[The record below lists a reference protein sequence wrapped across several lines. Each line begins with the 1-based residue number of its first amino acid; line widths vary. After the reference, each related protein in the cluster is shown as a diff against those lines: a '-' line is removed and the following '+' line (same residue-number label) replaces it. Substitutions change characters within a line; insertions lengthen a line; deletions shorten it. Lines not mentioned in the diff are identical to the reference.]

1 MHTHQQTEHI
11 NHPTGPDQTSH
22 INGLA
27 FRCVYIDR
35 LLTFELLTIGA
46 GIVDKVGAP
55 AQRRLRPRVTGGE
68 VATAFLPG
76 RHLQPSCTL
85 GACTSIFAH
94 AQPPV
99 CPETDECDRR
109 QSTGTAPTCPS
120 WPTPHA
126 HPWSAFCARIQTR
139 ARYSRRRTT
148 STLTQ
153 AALYGVSH
161 LHLSR
166 LRAHHFFSLISRI
179 KSICRSRP
187 ISSLCSLAFSCSSP
201 VGRLTSSVSGCPN
214 LLRHA

>member
-1 MHTHQQTEHI
+1 MHTRQQTEHI

-22 INGLA
+22 INSLA

-35 LLTFELLTIGA
+35 RLTFELLTIGA

-76 RHLQPSCTL
+76 MHLQPSCTL

-94 AQPPV
+94 AQPLV

-109 QSTGTAPTCPS
+109 LSTGTAPTCSS
-120 WPTPHA
+120 WPSPHA
-126 HPWSAFCARIQTR
+126 HPWSALFARNTDPSALFATAHNLDVDSGR
-139 ARYSRRRTT
+139 ALRRISSEPVAPARPP
-148 STLTQ
+148 LF
-153 AALYGVSH
+153 L
-161 LHLSR
+161 LM
-166 LRAHHFFSLISRI
+166 SRI
-179 KSICRSRP
+179 TSICRSRP
-187 ISSLCSLAFSCSSP
+187 ISSLCSLASSCSRP
-201 VGRLTSSVSGCPN
+201 VGRLTSSVSGWPN